1 MKTLGYEE
9 AIGRRLYTPAQIA
22 KAIERLAAQIAKDHA
37 RQPLVLLGVLK
48 GALCL
53 CADLSRALAGEADGP
68 SEIMVDYLCLQRYG
82 RSAGG
87 GSPRLLMDHSV
98 PIAEASVVVVEDIAD
113 NGRSLEFLQRLLAER
128 RPASLR
134 TCVLFDKRARR
145 EVGVPLDYVGLAVP
159 DSFVIGYGLDYKE
172 LYRNLPYLAEL
183 REN

>member
-1 MKTLGYEE
+1 VKTLGYEE

-22 KAIERLAAQIAKDHA
+22 GAIERLAAQIARDYT
-37 RQPLVLLGVLK
+37 RQPVVLLGVLK

-68 SEIMVDYLCLQRYG
+68 SEIMVDYICIERYG
-82 RSAGG
+82 PLGVGG
-87 GSPRLLMDHSV
+87 APRLLMDHSV
-98 PIAEASVVVVEDIAD
+98 PIGGTHVVLVEDIAD
-113 NGRSLEFLQRLLAER
+113 NGRSLEFLQGHLSDR

-134 TCVLFDKRARR
+134 TCVLFDKRGRR
-145 EVGVPLDYVGLAVP
+145 EVGVPLDYVGLTVP

>member
-1 MKTLGYEE
+1 VKTLGYEE

-22 KAIERLAAQIAKDHA
+22 GAIERLAAQIAVDHA

-53 CADLSRALAGEADGP
+53 CADLSRALAGKVDGP
-68 SEIMVDYLCLQRYG
+68 SEMMVDYLCVERYG
-82 RSAGG
+82 PSSVAGA
-87 GSPRLLMDHSV
+87 PRLLMDHSV
-98 PIAEASVVVVEDIAD
+98 PIDGRSVLLVEDIAD
-113 NGRSLEFLQRLLAER
+113 NGRSLAFLRGLLEER

-134 TCVLFDKRARR
+134 TCVLFDKRGRR
-145 EVGVPLDYVGLAVP
+145 EVGVPLDYVGLTVP

>member
-1 MKTLGYEE
+1 VRTLGYEE

-22 KAIERLAAQIAKDHA
+22 RAIERLAAQIARDHR

-53 CADLSRALAGEADGP
+53 CADLSRALAGKPDGP
-68 SEIMVDYLCLQRYG
+68 SEIMVDYICIERYG
-82 RSAGG
+82 PSSVGG
-87 GSPRLLMDHSV
+87 APRLLMDHSV
-98 PIAEASVVVVEDIAD
+98 PIDGTCVVLVEDIAD
-113 NGRSLEFLQRLLAER
+113 KGRSLEFLRELLGR
-128 RPASLR
+128 HRPASLR
-134 TCVLFDKRARR
+134 TCVLFDKRGRR
-145 EVGVPLDYVGLAVP
+145 EVGVPLDYVGLTVP